1 VPRREPLCH
10 CGFAR
15 PNESPARVSPAGDAR
30 RPVALVAILVAGV
43 VAVVIY
49 AAAVTQEVLRAS
61 ARSQRRRTGGE
72 ATYPALP
79 AMPTS
84 KRPARPPSTRHVAA
98 GSTTADILDLS
109 LRKIAAETS
118 VLELSYR
125 PFAEACLATA
135 SDVSSPRPGS
145 AAGGGW
151 LASLKTARLRAG
163 ITLRDKGATV
173 DCDTARR
180 SLVARADALKSDLDA
195 TGSVART
202 NGVLS
207 GPWRTLLAKYELE
220 AWDRY

>member
-15 PNESPARVSPAGDAR
+15 PNESAAPVSATGVTR
-30 RPVALVAILVAGV
+30 NGVVLVAVLVACVFGV
-43 VAVVIY
+43 FLYGVSHEIL
-49 AAAVTQEVLRAS
+49 TAS

-202 NGVLS
+202 NGVLP